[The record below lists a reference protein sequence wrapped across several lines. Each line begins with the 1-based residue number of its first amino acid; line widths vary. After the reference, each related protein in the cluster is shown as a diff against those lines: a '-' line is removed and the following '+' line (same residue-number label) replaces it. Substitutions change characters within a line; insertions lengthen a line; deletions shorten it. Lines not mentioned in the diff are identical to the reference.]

1 LYNEIKEIFTK
12 FGVNKLIKNLKRFE
26 RWTFED
32 VEETFGTKRIKNH
45 PVLTKWLEAPFEG
58 DDYVQNRLEV
68 LKNRL
73 IDNVESWNEEEL
85 KYQFLGLLMDLV
97 GMDNEKYK
105 AFLGRKLSI
114 PYNGEILS
122 GNVDFVIATGKVE
135 PKHPFFFI
143 HEYKQEKK
151 KDNDPLGQ
159 LLVGMVTAQFR
170 NNDNRP
176 IYGSYIVGRLWF
188 FVILTGQEYSVS
200 LAYDATQGDLLN
212 IYAILKQANLYILEY
227 FKGK

>member
-1 LYNEIKEIFTK
+1 MKP
-12 FGVNKLIKNLKRFE
+12 FE

-32 VEETFGTKRIKNH
+32 VEETFDVKRIKNH

-58 DDYVQNRLEV
+58 DDYVQKRLEV

-73 IDNVESWNEEEL
+73 IDNVEAWNEEEL

-97 GMDNEKYK
+97 GLDSDKYK
-105 AFLGRKLSI
+105 AFLGRKLSAV
-114 PYNGEILS
+114 YNGEVLA

-135 PKHPFFFI
+135 PKHPFFFL

-159 LLVGMVTAQFR
+159 VLVAMVTAQIR
-170 NNDNRP
+170 NQEDRP
-176 IYGSYIVGRLWF
+176 ILGSFIVGRFWF
-188 FVILTGQEYSVS
+188 FVVLIGKEYSVS
-200 LAYDATQGDLLN
+200 LAYDATQDDLLN
-212 IYAILKQANLYILEY
+212 IYAILKQANAYILEY
-227 FKGK
+227 FESK

>member
-1 LYNEIKEIFTK
+1 MKP
-12 FGVNKLIKNLKRFE
+12 FE

-32 VEETFGTKRIKNH
+32 VEETFDMKRIKNH
-45 PVLTKWLEAPFEG
+45 PVLTDWLNAQFEG
-58 DDYVQNRLEV
+58 DDYVTNRLEV

-105 AFLGRKLSI
+105 AFLGRKLSANV
-114 PYNGEILS
+114 NGEILS

-159 LLVGMVTAQFR
+159 LLVAMVAAQIR

-188 FVILTGQEYSVS
+188 FVCLIEKEYSVS
-200 LAYDATQGDLLN
+200 LAYDATQDDLSN
-212 IYAILKQANLYILEY
+212 IYAILKQANRYILEY

>member
-1 LYNEIKEIFTK
+1 MKS
-12 FGVNKLIKNLKRFE
+12 FE
-26 RWTFED
+26 NWTFED
-32 VEETFGTKRIKNH
+32 VEDTFEIVRIKNH
-45 PVLTKWLEAPFEG
+45 ETLTNWLEAPFDG
-58 DDYVQNRLEV
+58 DDSIQKRLEV

-73 IDNVESWNEEEL
+73 IDNVEAWNEEEL

-97 GMDNEKYK
+97 QIDTNKYK
-105 AFLGRKLSI
+105 AFLGRKLSAVYKNETI
-114 PYNGEILS
+114 S

-159 LLVGMVTAQFR
+159 LLVAMVTAQIR

-176 IYGSYIVGRLWF
+176 ILGSYIVGRFWF
-188 FVILTGQEYSVS
+188 FVILDKSEYSVS
-200 LAYDATQGDLLN
+200 LAYDATQADILN
-212 IYAILKQANLYILEY
+212 IFAILRRAKAYIAEY
-227 FKGK
+227 FEGI

>member
-1 LYNEIKEIFTK
+1 MKS
-12 FGVNKLIKNLKRFE
+12 FE
-26 RWTFED
+26 NWTFED
-32 VEETFGTKRIKNH
+32 VEDTFEVVRIRNH
-45 PVLTKWLEAPFEG
+45 KTLTNWLEAPFDG
-58 DDYVQNRLEV
+58 DDYIQKRLEV

-73 IDNVESWNEEEL
+73 IDNVEAWNEEEL

-97 GMDNEKYK
+97 EIDNSKYK
-105 AFLGRKLSI
+105 AFLGRKLSAVYKNEVI
-114 PYNGEILS
+114 A

-159 LLVGMVTAQFR
+159 LLVAMVTAQIR

-176 IYGSYIVGRLWF
+176 ILGSYIVGRLWF
-188 FVILTGQEYSVS
+188 FVILDKNEYSVS
-200 LAYDATQGDLLN
+200 LAYDATQADILN
-212 IYAILKQANLYILEY
+212 IFAILKRAKAYIAEY
-227 FKGK
+227 FEEI